1 MTTTFNAAATKTVG
15 VNATNFEFTF
25 TRLER
30 IAFGPGKITTLGAEL
45 ERMGATRALV
55 VTGKTLGASRLLE
68 RVTAAMGPHCAGVFA
83 GVGQHVPASSVRA
96 LVAEAERVG
105 ADALVAFG
113 GGSPIDACKL
123 AAASLLSGRDMTLVA
138 GEIDF
143 DGAGRQAAGDPAR
156 RRAHHALCRRVHAR
170 RRRGHRPRATRVKHR
185 VSDARLQ
192 HRIVIYDPELCLNTP
207 DWLWVATGMRALD
220 HAIEGIYSTRA
231 QPFTDTLGAEAI
243 RLMMAHLPGSIGGGS
258 DRLAER
264 GWCQIA
270 AWHSFFG
277 GASTGMGVSHALG
290 HEIGPHWD
298 VPHGVTSCI
307 TLPHVMR
314 FMADVAPQRF
324 RRIAEALDVPFDDPR
339 AAALASADKVAAFIA
354 GFDVPHSL
362 KAAGVERAEIHDIAE
377 AVADEVAHAKIVER
391 PVTVNEIKGLLDA
404 VYE

>member
-1 MTTTFNAAATKTVG
+1 
-15 VNATNFEFTF
+15 
-25 TRLER
+25 
-30 IAFGPGKITTLGAEL
+30 
-45 ERMGATRALV
+45 
-55 VTGKTLGASRLLE
+55 
-68 RVTAAMGPHCAGVFA
+68 
-83 GVGQHVPASSVRA
+83 
-96 LVAEAERVG
+96 VA
-105 ADALVAFG
+105 
-113 GGSPIDACKL
+113 
-123 AAASLLSGRDMTLVA
+123 
-138 GEIDF
+138 
-143 DGAGRQAAGDPAR
+143 
-156 RRAHHALCRRVHAR
+156 
-170 RRRGHRPRATRVKHR
+170 
-185 VSDARLQ
+185 DARLQ
-192 HRIVIYDPELCLNTP
+192 HRTVIYDPELCLNTP

-243 RLMMAHLPGSIGGGS
+243 RLMMAHLPGSVGEGS

-270 AWHSFFG
+270 AWHSYFG
-277 GASTGMGVSHALG
+277 GFSTRMGVSHALG
-290 HEIGPHWD
+290 HKIGPLWD

-404 VYE
+404 AYE

>member
-55 VTGKTLGASRLLE
+55 ATGKTLGASPLLE

-83 GVGQHVPASSVRA
+83 GVGQHVPASSARA

-113 GGSPIDACKL
+113 GGSPIDACKV
-123 AAASLLSGRDMTLVA
+123 AAASLLNRRDMTLVA

-143 DGAGRQAAGDPAR
+143 DGASRAGGAGREIPLVAVPTTLSAGEFTPGGGVTDE
-156 RRAHHALCRRVHAR
+156 
-170 RRRGHRPRATRVKHR
+170 ATRVKR
-185 VSDARLQ
+185 IVADARLQ
-192 HRIVIYDPELCLNTP
+192 HRTVIYDPELCLNTP

-243 RLMMAHLPGSIGGGS
+243 RLMMAHLPGSVGGGS

-264 GWCQIA
+264 GSPEGC
-270 AWHSFFG
+270 
-277 GASTGMGVSHALG
+277 
-290 HEIGPHWD
+290 
-298 VPHGVTSCI
+298 
-307 TLPHVMR
+307 
-314 FMADVAPQRF
+314 
-324 RRIAEALDVPFDDPR
+324 
-339 AAALASADKVAAFIA
+339 
-354 GFDVPHSL
+354 
-362 KAAGVERAEIHDIAE
+362 
-377 AVADEVAHAKIVER
+377 
-391 PVTVNEIKGLLDA
+391 
-404 VYE
+404 